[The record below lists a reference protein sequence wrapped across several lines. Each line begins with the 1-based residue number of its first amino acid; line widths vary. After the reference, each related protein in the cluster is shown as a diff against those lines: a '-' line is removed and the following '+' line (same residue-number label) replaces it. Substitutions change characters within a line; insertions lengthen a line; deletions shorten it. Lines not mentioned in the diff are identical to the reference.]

1 MSRETWKSP
10 IQIPR
15 RHARIGLW
23 LVLIIAVVTA
33 VDGSPA
39 QERRGPQVYGKYQGD
54 RMFTVLEL
62 DAIPAIRDPKFV
74 SDEAARRQMH
84 AQEPVIGLLAGGRPR
99 AYSTWQ
105 LDLHE
110 IVNDV
115 VDDRPIAV
123 TWCPL
128 CHTALVYDRRV
139 KGKTLTLLVSGKLW
153 RNSLVMQDVETGSLW
168 SHVSGEALDGPLKGE
183 QLTVL
188 PAVQTTWERWGAA
201 HPDTL
206 VLHKP
211 GAVEGSRYAEYAE
224 DPGRFGLFRTRQQLG
239 RLPGKALVHGI
250 SIGDHAIAVDDRKLE
265 AGGWLELELAGEKVT
280 VHRGP
285 DGGVRA
291 WYGTRSQKVADK
303 ELEPL
308 PVSTAYWFA
317 WVSYHPNS
325 DLAP

>member
-1 MSRETWKSP
+1 MSRETWKTP
-10 IQIPR
+10 IRRLR
-15 RHARIGLW
+15 RHARSGRWI
-23 LVLIIAVVTA
+23 VLIISVVAAVQ
-33 VDGSPA
+33 GSMA
-39 QERRGPQVYGKYQGD
+39 GERRGPQVYGKYQGD

-62 DAIPAIRDPKFV
+62 DAIPAIRDPEFV
-74 SDEAARRQMH
+74 SGEAARRQMH
-84 AQEPVIGLLAGGRPR
+84 PGEPVIGLLAGDRPR

-115 VDDRPIAV
+115 VGERPIAV

-183 QLTVL
+183 TLTVL
-188 PAVQTTWERWGAA
+188 PAVQTTWDRWIGE
-201 HPDTL
+201 HPETL

-224 DPGRFGLFRTRQQLG
+224 DPGRFGLFRTRHQLG

-250 SIGDHAIAVDDRKLE
+250 SIGDDAIAIDDRKLE
-265 AGGWLELELAGEKVT
+265 AGGWLEVELSGET
-280 VHRGP
+280 VALHRGP

-291 WYGTRSQKVADK
+291 WRGTRSQKLAGQD
-303 ELEPL
+303 LQPL